1 MDVLI
6 LWLGCLGAVLVGGY
20 MLLFRKGRRIRG
32 AIIVWSAL
40 IAFFVGTSLLADLG
54 AQREGWLSAAEKRM
68 AQEEGFLTPDDWMPR
83 RMEMKAAWEAGK
95 AAGEAEKIAKEKAAA
110 DARAAAT
117 AKVEAEKATREAE
130 ERKAGLHCIIPG
142 VDTHI
147 DFEIAVKKQLND
159 PDSYEHVRTAVFPVD
174 DAGRH
179 RIIMEF
185 RANNAF
191 GAKVLGYAAG
201 TFATDDCRDV
211 VVEGIE

>member
-20 MLLFRKGRRIRG
+20 MLLFRKGRRVKG

-40 IAFFVGTSLLADLG
+40 IAFVAGTSFLG
-54 AQREGWLSAAEKRM
+54 DFGARKEGWLSAAEKRM
-68 AQEEGFLTPDDWMPR
+68 AQEEGFEAPDDWMPR
-83 RMEMKAAWEAGK
+83 RMEMKADWEAEQ
-95 AAGEAEKIAKEKAAA
+95 AAAEAERVAKEKAAA
-110 DARAAAT
+110 EARAAAA
-117 AKVEAEKATREAE
+117 AKAEAEKAAQEAE

-142 VDTHI
+142 VDTHV

-179 RIIMEF
+179 RVIMEL

-201 TFATDDCRDV
+201 NFATDDCGDV